1 MTAEEL
7 SFPIYLTLKVCG
19 FSFVLF
25 LLLGTS
31 LAFWFARSRH
41 SIVKAVEFLV
51 TLPLVF
57 PPIAL
62 GYLLLLVL
70 GTQSPLG
77 GFFSDVFG
85 IKLIF
90 SQTGIVLAAFIA
102 GLPLFIRPVQS
113 ALKSVN
119 LKEIEDA
126 ARLCGAPPLKY
137 FFFITLPIIRNS
149 IAACLLLGL
158 ARASGEVG
166 ITMMLGGNISDRTN
180 TLSLEIFNSVS
191 RGDFETATFLC
202 LLLAG
207 FACFIYVALYLVQS
221 KEVI

>member
-1 MTAEEL
+1 MRIQFRIVSA
-7 SFPIYLTLKVCG
+7 FG
-19 FSFVLF
+19 NLF
-25 LLLGTS
+25 G
-31 LAFWFARSRH
+31 
-41 SIVKAVEFLV
+41 FLV
-51 TLPLVF
+51 RQKPAQHRQSRGILSDASVGF

-126 ARLCGAPPLKY
+126 KN
-137 FFFITLPIIRNS
+137 IPIIFDEDCEELSPPMIKAFKSAVVQRNRKKK
-149 IAACLLLGL
+149 A
-158 ARASGEVG
+158 
-166 ITMMLGGNISDRTN
+166 
-180 TLSLEIFNSVS
+180 
-191 RGDFETATFLC
+191 
-202 LLLAG
+202 
-207 FACFIYVALYLVQS
+207 
-221 KEVI
+221 